1 MSIKAFCIHGHFYQP
16 PREDPL
22 TDIIPIEKGAAPF
35 SNWNERIVDDC
46 YRPNAEEG
54 NFGNMS
60 FNIGP
65 TLAEWLEKNHPAV
78 LNRIIAD
85 DNFNF
90 QKTQAGNAL
99 AQPFHHT
106 ILPLASRHDKTTQ
119 IIWGIHA
126 FRKLYGRVPK
136 GMWLPETAVDMVTL
150 EIMATNGIEFT
161 ILAPWQSTRTDLDT
175 TQPYL
180 VRLGG
185 KKCITVFFYEQD
197 ISSNI
202 SFNPSITSNADE
214 FAQKTLT
221 DKYPSSDKD
230 QLILIASDGELY
242 GHHQKFR
249 YKFLK
254 QLFNQSLFRSGIQPT
269 YLEMW
274 LKDHPPKEFVE
285 IAERTSWSCMHEL
298 RRWSGICDC
307 TPHPE
312 WKAPL
317 RNALDAVADKL
328 DQVFFNETKKLIK
341 DPWDLRNF
349 AINTRDPNFNL
360 QDKIH
365 ELGGKTLNSN
375 QESQVMLLL
384 RSQFERQRMFAS
396 CAWFFEDF
404 DRIEPQNAARYAA
417 FAVHLAEKAT
427 HSQLTRDLLPAFEK
441 VKSNR
446 SDLNA
451 GEVFSEFLER
461 VSIPQ

>member
-1 MSIKAFCIHGHFYQP
+1 
-16 PREDPL
+16 
-22 TDIIPIEKGAAPF
+22 
-35 SNWNERIVDDC
+35 
-46 YRPNAEEG
+46 
-54 NFGNMS
+54 
-60 FNIGP
+60 
-65 TLAEWLEKNHPAV
+65 
-78 LNRIIAD
+78 
-85 DNFNF
+85 
-90 QKTQAGNAL
+90 L

-106 ILPLASRHDKTTQ
+106 ILPLATHQDKSTQ
-119 IIWGIHA
+119 IIWGINA
-126 FRKLYGRVPK
+126 FRNLYGRGPR
-136 GMWLPETAVDMVTL
+136 GMWLPETAVDMETL
-150 EIMATNGIEFT
+150 EIMAINGIEFT

-180 VRLGG
+180 VRLDG
-185 KKCITVFFYEQD
+185 KKTITVFFYERD

-221 DKYPSSDKD
+221 GKYPSTDKD

-269 YLEMW
+269 YPELW
-274 LKDHPPKEFVE
+274 LKDHPANEFVE
-285 IAERTSWSCMHEL
+285 IIERTSWSCMHEL
-298 RRWSGICDC
+298 QRWSGICDC

-328 DQVFFNETKKLIK
+328 DQIFFNETKKLVNN
-341 DPWDLRNF
+341 PWDLRNF
-349 AINTRDPNFNL
+349 AINTREPTFNL
-360 QDKIH
+360 QKKIH

-384 RSQFERQRMFAS
+384 RSQVERQRMFAS

-404 DRIEPQNAARYAA
+404 DRIEPQNAVRYAA
-417 FAVHLAEKAT
+417 FAVHLVEKAT
-427 HSQLTRDLLPAFEK
+427 LTNLSRDLLPEFEK

-446 SDLNA
+446 ADINA
-451 GEVFSEFLER
+451 GEVFSDFQDR
-461 VSIPQ
+461 VSIPL